1 MAIMWVSP
9 LALLALCMVSSLLWE
24 KASEKKI
31 FFFHQDQKI
40 GSKFFIWPS
49 KWLRSLVLEVA
60 G

>member
-1 MAIMWVSP
+1 MAIMWVSA
-9 LALLALCMVSSLLWE
+9 LALLALCMVSSLLQE
-24 KASEKKI
+24 KAMKKN
-31 FFFHQDQKI
+31 FFFLQEQKI